1 MSLPVIDRL
10 RERTRGHGQHR
21 AVDEV
26 HRLRAELDQER
37 ARTTDLR
44 RLLGEERAARDNA
57 NAKASR
63 LRDER
68 DRAVE
73 ATRQNQQAVSSL
85 TAHPAVTETQPIR
98 VITLPEAAEKGL
110 LP

>member
-26 HRLRAELDQER
+26 IRLRAELDQER

-44 RLLGEERAARDNA
+44 RQLDTAKNGWDKA
-57 NAKASR
+57 NAKASQY
-63 LRDER
+63 RDER

-73 ATRQNQQAVSSL
+73 ATRQNRQAVSFL
-85 TAHPAVTETQPIR
+85 TAHPAVADTQPTPIL
-98 VITLPEAAEKGL
+98 TLPEAAERGRLK
-110 LP
+110 